1 MEVGTAE
8 DRKRAREMLEVMGAH
23 PRITT
28 EDGTVL
34 DLPASIVEALGNL
47 LEAAAEGE
55 PALVVRSTKDLTTE
69 QAAAVLG
76 VSRPTVVR
84 LVEAGKLP
92 ARMVGTH
99 RRLTLADVLAYR
111 KVESAAV
118 EQSELEES
126 PPKGWCSEEEVAEAY
141 RQHSGA
147 LLAFA
152 RNLLSSA
159 ALAEE
164 VVQEVF
170 VRLWTRP
177 QSFDPARG
185 ALRSYLLTQTRWRCV
200 DLIRAEESRR
210 LRERRVSV
218 EADSVVPDA
227 DEHQAEA
234 DWNEALASVSAAGRA
249 DSLEAMAQ
257 EADAL
262 ELDESKLMPL
272 SGDEFVARVPAAA
285 PATADDVS
293 ITLEGRRLDSKEAVL
308 AWLAEVEAE
317 RAAGRFVE
325 FDEP

>member
-1 MEVGTAE
+1 MKVGAAE
-8 DRKRAREMLEVMGAH
+8 DRERAREMLEVLGAH

-55 PALVVRSTKDLTTE
+55 PALVVRSTKDLTTQ

-111 KVESAAV
+111 KV
-118 EQSELEES
+118 
-126 PPKGWCSEEEVAEAY
+126 
-141 RQHSGA
+141 
-147 LLAFA
+147 
-152 RNLLSSA
+152 
-159 ALAEE
+159 
-164 VVQEVF
+164 
-170 VRLWTRP
+170 
-177 QSFDPARG
+177 
-185 ALRSYLLTQTRWRCV
+185 
-200 DLIRAEESRR
+200 
-210 LRERRVSV
+210 
-218 EADSVVPDA
+218 
-227 DEHQAEA
+227 
-234 DWNEALASVSAAGRA
+234 SAAGRA
-249 DSLEAMAQ
+249 DSLEAMAR

-262 ELDESKLMPL
+262 GLNESGLMPL
-272 SGDEFVARVPAAA
+272 SGDEFVARVRAAA
-285 PATADDVS
+285 PAIADDVS